1 MTQDG
6 VKPDPNKI
14 QAITE
19 MPTPRDVLELQRV
32 FGMVTYLGRFIPNLS
47 VRTTALRSLLV
58 KGNDWQ
64 WHAEHEAAWNGIK
77 ETLSKH
83 PVLQYYDDSKAL

>member
-1 MTQDG
+1 M
-6 VKPDPNKI
+6 I

-19 MPTPRDVLELQRV
+19 MPTPGDVLELQRV
-32 FGMVTYLGRFIPNLS
+32 LGMVTYLGRFIPNLS
-47 VRTTALRSLLV
+47 VRTTALCSLLV

-64 WHAEHEAAWNGIK
+64 WHAEHEAACNGIK

-83 PVLQYYDDSKAL
+83 L